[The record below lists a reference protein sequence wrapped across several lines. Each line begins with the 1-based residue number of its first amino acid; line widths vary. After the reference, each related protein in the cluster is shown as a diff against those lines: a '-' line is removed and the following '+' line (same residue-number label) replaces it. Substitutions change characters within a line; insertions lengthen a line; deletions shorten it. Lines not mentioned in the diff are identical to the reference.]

1 MQVWNTV
8 DTSSQSWVT
17 AHFNCMRYVSLWQWP
32 FTIWLFDLGITSRG
46 ATCVINAYALFEMD
60 TTYISKVTT
69 TTIFYWPLIF
79 TFFLGGGAHFKCR
92 LFNPLKALLW
102 PKWRIMT
109 YCSGG
114 ASKDAT
120 FGRVEETERL
130 SFVKLAICPDHP
142 RRHGHWNFACGVVT
156 GRVIYF
162 KFRENRLKVSEL
174 CEVENRHLLLTW
186 PIAYS
191 TACTLSQKTIRLTH
205 VDNFAK
211 YEPIFSILSVL
222 DSTQIFLQNNIYISH
237 HTLKTLLL

>member
-1 MQVWNTV
+1 MTFWPWNHVTWCHLCDQRLCIVWNGY
-8 DTSSQSWVT
+8 DLYFQSYNDYNFLLT
-17 AHFNCMRYVSLWQWP
+17 AN
-32 FTIWLFDLGITSRG
+32 
-46 ATCVINAYALFEMD
+46 
-60 TTYISKVTT
+60 
-69 TTIFYWPLIF
+69 FYF
-79 TFFLGGGAHFKCR
+79 FFFLGGAHFKCR